1 MRDTVKKWRNTH
13 GVRLPKSILEEVIRI
28 IQSCF

>member
-1 MRDTVKKWRNTH
+1 MRGTVKKWGNSH
-13 GVRLPKSILEEVIRI
+13 GVRLPKSILEEVIMI